1 MAPVVA
7 TLRER
12 HMPISSSSADK
23 STPWIRPDQGVL
35 PVHTGNIREELHP
48 ILDTLPLQ
56 RLAHALSLERGE
68 NPDAPPGL
76 RKVTETW

>member
-12 HMPISSSSADK
+12 HAHLVLVGGEGRAVDPAGSV
-23 STPWIRPDQGVL
+23 VL
-35 PVHTGNIREELHP
+35 PVRTGSVRKELHP
-48 ILDTLPLQ
+48 ILEILPRQ
-56 RLAHALSLERGE
+56 RLAQALSLERGE
-68 NPDAPPGL
+68 NPDAPRGL